1 MKITI
6 ISFSGRKNGNC
17 ASAARVIEELYKA
30 GSDLKSY
37 YFSDITISPCGK
49 CDNECFG
56 NEKPC
61 PCIDDSVYEIYE
73 RLNKSDLAY
82 FIVPNYCDYPN
93 AMYFAF
99 NERSQVFFQHH
110 PERLE
115 RYLEVPK
122 RFVVISNT
130 GTDNFETA
138 FEYQVHMSKKPDILF
153 LSAKK
158 YGKVSIAGDIM
169 TVPDARKDLEDF
181 CHE

>member
-1 MKITI
+1 MKVTI

-17 ASAARVIEELYKA
+17 ASAARVIEELYK
-30 GSDLKSY
+30 SDNDLKSFC
-37 YFSDITISPCGK
+37 FSDITITPCGK

-61 PCIDDSVYEIYE
+61 PYINDSVYGIYE
-73 RLNKSDLAY
+73 RLTDSDIAY
-82 FIVPNYCDYPN
+82 FIVPNHCDYPN
-93 AMYFAF
+93 ALFFAF

-122 RFVVISNT
+122 KFVVISNT

-138 FEYQVHMSKKPDILF
+138 FEYQVNKKPDILF

-158 YGKVSIAGDIM
+158 YGRVSIKGDIM
-169 TVPDARKDLEDF
+169 TAPEAKRDLEGF
-181 CHE
+181 CHG